1 MSAQP
6 GGAAPH
12 EAAPHEAVRD
22 VAVRD
27 EAVRDEAVPND
38 VVPHLID
45 GKLTAGVGVRRGE
58 VFDPVTGQVARH
70 VALADRADVDTAV
83 ASALA
88 ASYDWGTSSLSARTR
103 VLFAWRQLMADHVD
117 ELATIVSSEHGKVF
131 SDAQGEV
138 RRGLDVLEFAT
149 GIAHQLKGEHSEQ
162 VSRGIDAWSV
172 RQPLGV
178 VAGITP
184 FNFPVMV
191 PMWMAPVAIACGN
204 AFILKPSDRDPS
216 ASVRLAE
223 LALEAGLPP
232 GVLTV
237 LQGDKQAVD
246 ALLIHPDIAAVSFV
260 GSTPVARHVY
270 KTGTANGK
278 RVQALGGAKNHMVV
292 LPDADLDVA
301 ADSAVSAAY
310 GSAGERCMAISIVVA
325 VGESGVADR
334 LVRAI
339 ADAGRAVVVGPGRDP
354 ASAMGPLVTGV
365 HRDRVSGHVDRAE
378 AAGATVVVDGRGFA
392 PSGHQDGFWIGPTLL
407 DHVTPGMDCY
417 REEIFGPVLCVVRV
431 PDFESAVALVNAN
444 PYGNGTAIFTADGL
458 AAREYTRRV
467 QVGMVGINVPI
478 PVPMAYYSFGGW
490 KDSLFGDLHVHG
502 ADGVRF
508 YTRAKAVASRWPTQS
523 SGLELGF
530 PIHY

>member
-1 MSAQP
+1 MTDQLT
-6 GGAAPH
+6 
-12 EAAPHEAVRD
+12 EI
-22 VAVRD
+22 
-27 EAVRDEAVPND
+27 
-38 VVPHLID
+38 VPHVID
-45 GKLTAGVGVRRGE
+45 AKLTVGGTSRHGD
-58 VFDPVTGQVARH
+58 VFDPVSGKVARQ
-70 VALADRADVDTAV
+70 VALADEADVDAAV
-83 ASALA
+83 SSALA
-88 ASYDWGTSSLSARTR
+88 ASAEWGASSLSSRTQI
-103 VLFAWRQLMADHVD
+103 LFGWRRLMAEQVD
-117 ELATIVSSEHGKVF
+117 ELAAIVSAEHGKVL

-138 RRGLDVLEFAT
+138 RRGLDVLDFAT
-149 GIAHQLKGEHSEQ
+149 GIAHHLKGEHSEQ
-162 VSRGIDAWSV
+162 VSKGIDAWSM

-191 PMWMAPVAIACGN
+191 PMWMAPIAIACGN
-204 AFILKPSDRDPS
+204 AFVLKPSDRDPS

-223 LALEAGLPP
+223 LAYEAGLPP

-237 LQGDKQAVD
+237 LQGDKEAVD
-246 ALLIHPDIAAVSFV
+246 RLLVHPDIAAISFV

-270 KTGTANGK
+270 ETGTANGK

-310 GSAGERCMAISIVVA
+310 GSAGERCMAISVVVA
-325 VGESGVADR
+325 VGDTGVQDR
-334 LVRAI
+334 LVQAI
-339 ADAGRAVVVGPGRDP
+339 ANAGRAVVVGPGSEP
-354 ASAMGPLVTGV
+354 SSSMGPLVTGA
-365 HRDRVSGHVDRAE
+365 HRDRVSGHVDGAE
-378 AAGATVVVDGRGFA
+378 AAGASVVVDGRGYVPA
-392 PSGHQDGFWIGPTLL
+392 GHGGGFWLGPTLL
-407 DHVTPGMDCY
+407 DHVRPEMECY

-431 PDFESAVALVNAN
+431 PDFEAALALVNAN
-444 PYGNGTAIFTADGL
+444 PYGNGTAVFTADGL
-458 AAREYTRRV
+458 VAREYARRV

-508 YTRAKAVASRWPTQS
+508 YTRAKAVSSRWPQQS

-530 PIHY
+530 PTHH